1 MILSAH
7 PMATDPQFFHDLAW
21 VIVAAVVGGALAWL
35 ARQPVLLGYLVGG
48 VLVGRFTPGPTV
60 SDTHTFEV
68 FAEIGVVLLMF
79 SIGIEFSLRDLLRVR
94 WVALIGGPLGI
105 VLTAALGAGAGFV
118 LGWPPLQGLA
128 IGLVI
133 SVASTMVLVRLLIDR
148 GELHTRH
155 GQVLIGI
162 SLIEDLAV
170 VALTILLPAL
180 GTRGAERPL
189 AVLIAIGKA
198 IAVLGPVLLLAV
210 RGVPPLM
217 RRVARTQND
226 ELFLLVV
233 LAIALGIGALTQAV
247 GLSVALGAFLAGLII
262 NTSDY
267 AHETLA
273 RLLPLR
279 DVFVAMFFVTVGML
293 VDPFTVAANL
303 PLLGAMLLL
312 ILVGKAGVR
321 TAIVLVFGYP
331 LATAARVGIGLA
343 QIGEFSFVLVQV
355 ARGAGLIG
363 DEVYNTTLAAS
374 LLTILLNALLVRFVP
389 DWLEAAR
396 LGRARRAPASAL
408 AESGAVVL
416 CGFGRVGS
424 EIGEALQTFGIPFT
438 VIERDPDIVMQL
450 HARGIPCVFGDA
462 AHRDLLVRAGTDR
475 ASLVI
480 VALPEID
487 RARLAVAAARALRPD
502 VPLLARAHGRVEAEG
517 LRAKGASEVIQ
528 PELEASATLIRHALA
543 TLGLPKE
550 RAIAYLERYRGAME
564 RADAGAA
571 AVGALPE
578 VRELALRA
586 GGVADRSLREA
597 RIRERFGVTV
607 VAVRRADGP
616 VFNPAPETILRPGD
630 IVRVFGLP
638 EQIAAFAAEAAG

>member
-1 MILSAH
+1 
-7 PMATDPQFFHDLAW
+7 MATDPQFFHDLAW

-60 SDTHTFEV
+60 SDTHMFEL
-68 FAEIGVVLLMF
+68 FAEIGIVLLMF

-94 WVALIGGPLGI
+94 WVALLGGPLGI
-105 VLTAALGAGAGFV
+105 VLTAALGAGAGVV
-118 LGWPPLQGLA
+118 LGWPPLQGLT

-133 SVASTMVLVRLLIDR
+133 SVASTMVLVRLLMDR

-162 SLIEDLAV
+162 SLVEDLAV

-180 GTRGAERPL
+180 GAGVGERPL
-189 AVLIAIGKA
+189 AVLVAIGKA
-198 IAVLGPVLLLAV
+198 AAVLGPTLLLAV

-262 NTSDY
+262 STSDY

-303 PLLGAMLLL
+303 PLLGAMLVL
-312 ILVGKAGVR
+312 IVVGKAAVR
-321 TAIVLVFGYP
+321 TAIVALFGHP

-355 ARGAGLIG
+355 ARSAGLV
-363 DEVYNTTLAAS
+363 DDDVYNATLAAS
-374 LLTILLNALLVRFVP
+374 LLTILLNALLVRYVP

-396 LGRARRAPASAL
+396 LGRARHAAAGAP
-408 AESGAVVL
+408 ETSGTVVL

-438 VIERDPDIVMQL
+438 VIERDPDIVVQL
-450 HARGIPCVFGDA
+450 RARGIPCVFGDA
-462 AHRDLLVRAGTDR
+462 AHRELLARAGAGH

-480 VALPEID
+480 VALPEIE
-487 RARLAVAAARALRPD
+487 RARLAVAAVRALRRD
-502 VPLLARAHGRVEAEG
+502 VPLLARAHGRAEAEA

-578 VRELALRA
+578 VRELALRP

-630 IVRVFGLP
+630 VVRVFGLP
-638 EQIAAFAAEAAG
+638 EQIAAFAAEAAH

>member
-1 MILSAH
+1 
-7 PMATDPQFFHDLAW
+7 MATDPAFLRDLAW
-21 VIVAAVVGGALAWL
+21 VIVAAVVGGTLAWL

-48 VLVGRFTPGPTV
+48 VVVGRFTPGPTV
-60 SDTHTFEV
+60 SDTHTFEL

-94 WVALIGGPLGI
+94 WVALLGGPLGI
-105 VLTAALGAGAGFV
+105 VLTAALGVGTGLL

-133 SVASTMVLVRLLIDR
+133 SVASTMVLVRLLMDR
-148 GELHTRH
+148 GELHSVH
-155 GQVLIGI
+155 GRVMIGL
-162 SLIEDLAV
+162 SLVEDLAV
-170 VALTILLPAL
+170 VALTVLIPAL
-180 GTRGAERPL
+180 GARGPERPV
-189 AVLIAIGKA
+189 AVAIAIAKA
-198 IAVLGPVLLLAV
+198 AAVLGPVLVLAA

-233 LAIALGIGALTQAV
+233 LAIALSIGALTQAV

-293 VDPFTVAANL
+293 VDPYAVAANL
-303 PLLGAMLLL
+303 PLLAAMLVL
-312 ILVGKAGVR
+312 IVVGKAAIR
-321 TAIVLVFGYP
+321 TMIARLFGYP

-355 ARGAGLIG
+355 ARGAGVVS
-363 DEVYNTTLAAS
+363 DDVYTVTLAAS
-374 LLTILLNALLVRFVP
+374 LLTILFNALLVRAVP
-389 DWLEAAR
+389 DWLDAAR
-396 LGRARRAPASAL
+396 LDQARAEPTEPGA
-408 AESGAVVL
+408 SGAETVVL

-424 EIGEALQTFGIPFT
+424 EIGEAFETFGIPYT
-438 VIERDPDIVMQL
+438 VIERDPEICAQL
-450 HARGIPCVFGDA
+450 RARGIACVFGDA
-462 AHRDLLVRAGTDR
+462 AHRELLERAGVAR
-475 ASLVI
+475 AKLLI
-480 VALPEID
+480 LALPEID
-487 RARLAVAAARALRPD
+487 RARRAVRAARALRPD
-502 VPLLARAHGRVEAEG
+502 VPLLARAHGRSEAQA
-517 LRAKGASEVIQ
+517 LRAMGATEVIQ

-550 RAIAYLERYRGAME
+550 RTIAYLERFRGAMD
-564 RADAGAA
+564 RAEAGAPA
-571 AVGALPE
+571 AALPE
-578 VRELALRA
+578 VRELMLAA
-586 GGVADRSLREA
+586 GGVADTSLRDA

-607 VAVRRADGP
+607 VAVRRADGL
-616 VFNPAPETILRPGD
+616 VLNPPPETILRAGD
-630 IVRVFGLP
+630 VVRVFGLP
-638 EQIAAFAAEAAG
+638 EQIETFAAQTARR

>member
-1 MILSAH
+1 
-7 PMATDPQFFHDLAW
+7 MATDPQFFHDLAW
-21 VIVAAVVGGALAWL
+21 VIVAAVVGGTLAWL

-60 SDTHTFEV
+60 SDTHTFEL

-79 SIGIEFSLRDLLRVR
+79 SIGIEFTLRDLLRVR
-94 WVALIGGPLGI
+94 WVALLGGPLGI
-105 VLTAALGAGAGFV
+105 VLTAALGAGAWLV

-133 SVASTMVLVRLLIDR
+133 SVASTMVLVRLLMDR

-162 SLIEDLAV
+162 SLVEDLAV

-180 GTRGAERPL
+180 GAGVAERPL
-189 AVLIAIGKA
+189 AVLVAIGKA
-198 IAVLGPVLLLAV
+198 AAVLGPTLLLAA

-262 NTSDY
+262 STSDY

-303 PLLGAMLLL
+303 PLLGAMLVL
-312 ILVGKAGVR
+312 IVVGKAAVR
-321 TAIVLVFGYP
+321 TAIVALFGYP

-355 ARGAGLIG
+355 ARGAGLV
-363 DEVYNTTLAAS
+363 DDDVYNTTLAAS
-374 LLTILLNALLVRFVP
+374 LLTILLNALLVRWVP
-389 DWLEAAR
+389 DWLDAAR
-396 LGRARRAPASAL
+396 LGRARHAAASA
-408 AESGAVVL
+408 AETSGAVVL

-438 VIERDPDIVMQL
+438 VIERDPDIVVQL
-450 HARGIPCVFGDA
+450 RARGIPCVFGDA
-462 AHRDLLVRAGTDR
+462 AHRELLARAGTDR

-480 VALPEID
+480 VALPAIE
-487 RARLAVAAARALRPD
+487 RARLAVAAVRALRPD
-502 VPLLARAHGRVEAEG
+502 VPLLARAHGRAEAEG
-517 LRAKGASEVIQ
+517 LRARGASEVIQ

-578 VRELALRA
+578 VRELALRP

-630 IVRVFGLP
+630 VVRVFGLP
-638 EQIAAFAAEAAG
+638 EQIAAFAAEAAR